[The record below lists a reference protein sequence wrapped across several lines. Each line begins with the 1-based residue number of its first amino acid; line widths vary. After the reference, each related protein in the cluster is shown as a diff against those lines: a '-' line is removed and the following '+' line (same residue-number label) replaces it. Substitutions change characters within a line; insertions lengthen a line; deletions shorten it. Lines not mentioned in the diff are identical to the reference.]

1 MVTLSIIVPVYNVE
15 QYLSVCIDSILNQT
29 FQDFELILVNDGSTD
44 NSAQICEKYSSED
57 NRIIVIHKSN
67 EGLVNARKSGLAI
80 ATGRFIG
87 NIDSDDWI
95 EPDMY
100 SSLVNSALQNDA
112 DLVIGGLISHF
123 SSGVVYHKSWIKPG
137 VYDLNNNEKI
147 YNNILYSG
155 RFFEFGI
162 TPNLVNKIFVRDKYL
177 QFQNDVDSKITMGED
192 LAVTFPYIIHSKKIV
207 IIDKYVYNYRRYE
220 FSMTNK
226 YKKQMSNDIE
236 ILYKY
241 LFKNDVLT
249 LKLGNQLT
257 YYYAYLLI
265 LLVKNEFSKP
275 SENGYFKIQDQ
286 LQKLKGKEFT
296 KNIVSSIDFKH
307 LPLKNRVLIKSLN
320 RKTAFFLVYIYYK
333 VKKIFKEQYNES

>member
-44 NSAQICEKYSSED
+44 NSAQICDKYSSED
-57 NRIIVIHKSN
+57 NRIIVVHKSN

-87 NIDSDDWI
+87 NVDSDDWI

-100 SSLVNSALQNDA
+100 SLLVDSALKNDA
-112 DLVIGGLISHF
+112 DIVIGGLISHF
-123 SSGVVYHKSWIKPG
+123 SNGVVYHKPWINPG
-137 VYDLNNNEKI
+137 VYDLNNNDQF
-147 YNNILYSG
+147 YNNVLYSG

-207 IIDKYVYNYRRYE
+207 IINNYVYNYRRYE

-226 YKKQMSNDIE
+226 YKKQMINDIE

-241 LFKNDVLT
+241 LIKNDVLT
-249 LKLGNQLT
+249 LKLGNQLS
-257 YYYAYLLI
+257 YYYTYLLI

-275 SENGYFKIQDQ
+275 SENGYFRIHDR
-286 LQKLKGKEFT
+286 LQKLKDKEFT
-296 KNIVSSIDFKH
+296 KNIISFIDFKN
-307 LPLKNRVLIKSLN
+307 LPLKNKVLIKTLD
-320 RKTAFFLVYIYYK
+320 RKTAFMLVYVYYRI
-333 VKKIFKEQYNES
+333 KKIFKGKYNES